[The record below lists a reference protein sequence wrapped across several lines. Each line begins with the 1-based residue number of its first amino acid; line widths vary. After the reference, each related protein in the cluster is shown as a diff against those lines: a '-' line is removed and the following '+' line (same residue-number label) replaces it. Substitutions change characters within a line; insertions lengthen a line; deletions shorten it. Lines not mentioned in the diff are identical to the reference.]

1 MTRLTFCVILGFGFC
16 HIFFVASLPRSV
28 AGDRATL
35 QPLDVF
41 QLEYASDPRISP
53 DGRRV
58 AYLRNSM
65 DVMRDRVRSELWII
79 NADGSEHRPLV
90 SGAQNISQ
98 PRWSPDGTR
107 IAYVSKTSEEGPAQI
122 FVRWMDSGETA
133 RLTQLAEDP
142 GDLSWS
148 PDGRL
153 LAFVML
159 MPEKPTPYVDMP
171 AKPEG
176 ADWADPPRFI
186 RRVLYRHDDQGYLK
200 PGFKHVFTLPA
211 EGGTPR
217 QVTSGD
223 YFRQGPL
230 AWSPDGKAIYF
241 SANRNEDWEYD
252 PRETNIFGVDLADGS
267 LKQLT
272 DRKGPD
278 EHPVVSPDGSRIAWL
293 GYDDEKL
300 SHQTM
305 KLYIMNR
312 EGGDRREITNGFDR
326 DVANPD
332 WSRDG
337 RGLCFQFDDT
347 GTTKL
352 GFVTLDG
359 KVSTLAEN
367 LGGVTLDR
375 PYASGSYSAD
385 GRGHFAFTFSTP
397 DHPADVAVGDQ
408 GSSEIRWLTRLN
420 DDLFA
425 QRTLATTEELW
436 FESSADGRRIQ
447 GWIVKP
453 PAFDPTK
460 KYPLILEIHGGPF
473 ANYGNRFATENQ
485 FYAAAGYV
493 VLYANPR
500 GSTGYGEQFC
510 NLIHHKYP
518 AQDYDDLM
526 SGVDAAISQGYVDAD
541 NLYVTGGSGGGILTA
556 WIVGKTNRFRAA
568 VAAKPVINWYS
579 FALTS
584 DIYPYFNDYWFPGV
598 PWKNAEHYLRR
609 SPLSLVENVTT
620 PTMLIT
626 GEQDY
631 RTPIS
636 EAEQFYQALKLRKVD
651 AMLVRVPGA
660 SHDITKRPSRL
671 MMKTQYVLKW
681 FSTYQSKP

>member
-1 MTRLTFCVILGFGFC
+1 MTRLHGCTILGFVC
-16 HIFFVASLPRSV
+16 HSLFATAVPHAA
-28 AGDRATL
+28 AGDRTTL
-35 QPLDVF
+35 QPMDVF

-53 DGRRV
+53 DGKQV

-65 DVMRDRVRSELWII
+65 DVMRDRVRSELWTI
-79 NADGSEHRPLV
+79 NADGGEHRPLV
-90 SGAQNISQ
+90 SGGQNISQ

-122 FVRWMDSGETA
+122 FVRWIDRGETA
-133 RLTQLAEDP
+133 CLTQLAEDP

-148 PDGRL
+148 PDGRW

-159 MPEKPTPYVDMP
+159 VPDKSTPYVEPP

-186 RRVLYRHDDQGYLK
+186 RHVLYRHDNQGYLK
-200 PGFKHVFTLPA
+200 PGFKHVFTLPS

-217 QVTSGD
+217 QLTSGD
-223 YFRQGPL
+223 YPRQGPL
-230 AWSPDGKAIYF
+230 AWAPDGTAIYF
-241 SANRNEDWEYD
+241 SANDHDDWEYD
-252 PRETNIFGVDLADGS
+252 PRETNLFRVDLADGA

-272 DRKGPD
+272 DRRGPD
-278 EHPVVSPDGSRIAWL
+278 ENPVVSPDGKLIAWL
-293 GYDDEKL
+293 GYDDKKL

-305 KLYIMNR
+305 KLYVMNR
-312 EGGDRREITNGFDR
+312 EGGDRRETAGDFDR
-326 DVANPD
+326 DIANPD
-332 WSRDG
+332 WHRDG
-337 RGLCFQFDDT
+337 RGLFFQFDDT
-347 GTTKL
+347 GTTKV

-359 KVSTLAEN
+359 QVSTLAEN

-375 PYASGSYSAD
+375 PYASGSFSTD
-385 GRGHFAFTFSTP
+385 GRGRFAFTQSTP
-397 DHPADVAVGDQ
+397 DHPADVAMGEQ
-408 GSSEIRWLTRLN
+408 GSSKVRRLTRLN
-420 DDLFA
+420 DDLFD

-436 FESSADGRRIQ
+436 FKSSVDGRRIQ
-447 GWIVKP
+447 SWIVKP
-453 PAFDPTK
+453 PAFDPAK
-460 KYPLILEIHGGPF
+460 KYPLVLEIHGGPF
-473 ANYGNRFATENQ
+473 ANYGNRFSTENQ

-493 VLYANPR
+493 VLYVNPR
-500 GSTGYGEQFC
+500 GSTGYGQEFC

-526 SGVDAAISQGYVDAD
+526 SGVEAAIAEGYVDAD
-541 NLYVTGGSGGGILTA
+541 NLFVTGGSGGGILTA

-568 VAAKPVINWYS
+568 VSVKPVINWYS

-598 PWKNAEHYLRR
+598 PWKNAEHYLKR
-609 SPLSLVENVTT
+609 SPLSLVENVMT

-636 EAEQFYQALKLRKVD
+636 EAEQFYQALNLRKVD
-651 AMLVRVPGA
+651 SMLIRVPGA

-681 FSTYQSKP
+681 FSTYRTEP

>member
-1 MTRLTFCVILGFGFC
+1 MILGFGFC
-16 HIFFVASLPRSV
+16 HISFVASLPRSV
-28 AGDRATL
+28 AGDRTTL

-79 NADGSEHRPLV
+79 NADGSEHHPLV
-90 SGAQNISQ
+90 SGGQNISQ

-122 FVRWMDSGETA
+122 FVRWMDSHETA

-148 PDGRL
+148 PNGRL

-159 MPEKPTPYVDMP
+159 MPEKPKPYVEMP

-176 ADWADPPRFI
+176 AEWADPPRFI
-186 RRVLYRHDDQGYLK
+186 CRVLYRHDDQGYLK
-200 PGFKHVFTLPA
+200 PGFKHVLTLPA
-211 EGGTPR
+211 DGGTPR

-223 YFRQGPL
+223 YLRQGPL

-241 SANRNEDWEYD
+241 SANRNDDWEYD
-252 PRETNIFGVDLADGS
+252 PRETNIFGVDVADGS

-278 EHPVVSPDGSRIAWL
+278 EHPVVSPDGRRIAWL

-312 EGGDRREITNGFDR
+312 EGGDRREITTGFDR
-326 DVANPD
+326 DVSNPD

-385 GRGHFAFTFSTP
+385 GRGHFAFTLSTP
-397 DHPADVAVGDQ
+397 DHPADVAVGEQD
-408 GSSEIRWLTRLN
+408 SREIRRLTRLN

-485 FYAAAGYV
+485 FYAAAEYV

-660 SHDITKRPSRL
+660 SHNITQRPSRL
-671 MMKTQYVLKW
+671 MMKTQYILKW
-681 FSTYQSKP
+681 FSTYGSKP